1 MTRPARLRVGLLL
14 AGILSANASYTVL
27 IPFVPELERRVHMDG
42 LGLALTFALF
52 AAAKA
57 LFQPVGGVW
66 SDRWQARSV
75 AWVGLAVV
83 ALSVTW
89 LAVATSQWE
98 VLGARIAWGAG
109 EGILTPALYHGATLL
124 CSAHDIPDHR
134 MMGWFGTASFSG
146 FLLGPVVAGAGS
158 SLGLTTLCVLGA
170 SVTALTAF
178 GVFRAIPPDHP
189 ADEAVQQEQETP
201 ARGPDDARSPV
212 QRHWMMLVL
221 VFGVLDL
228 VAGLTYSA
236 LEPTIPL
243 YIASTGESA
252 VAISSVF
259 AVGLATFALVS
270 TVLGRIAEK
279 WSVETLV
286 TVGLVAGTAGT
297 AGLSLSNRQI
307 PLMCCFVL
315 IMTGQ
320 PSVYI
325 AARKGVAALR
335 SAGGRLGISFGVFGA
350 VSDIGEVL
358 GPLVGSGLYA
368 HGGRQ
373 GFIWLAVVGMT
384 LLTGVL
390 GIYRKWSAAAQ
401 PVTA

>member
-1 MTRPARLRVGLLL
+1 MTRAARLRVGLLL

-57 LFQPVGGVW
+57 LFQPVGGAW
-66 SDRWQARSV
+66 SDRWQARCV
-75 AWVGLAVV
+75 AFTGLGVV

-89 LAVATSQWE
+89 LAFSTSQWE
-98 VLGARIAWGAG
+98 LLAARVAWGAG

-124 CSAHDIPDHR
+124 CSEHRIPDHR
-134 MMGWFGTASFSG
+134 MMGWFGTASVTGS
-146 FLLGPVVAGAGS
+146 LLGPVIAGAGS
-158 SLGLTTLCVLGA
+158 ALGLTTLCVLGA
-170 SVTALTAF
+170 AAAVATAF
-178 GVFRAIPPDHP
+178 GVFRAIPQGARAGAVEGEEAEPSPDP
-189 ADEAVQQEQETP
+189 GAGGRAP
-201 ARGPDDARSPV
+201 
-212 QRHWMMLVL
+212 RHWMVMVL

-228 VAGLTYSA
+228 VAGLGYSA

-243 YIASTGESA
+243 YIAAAGESTL
-252 VAISSVF
+252 VISSVF
-259 AVGLATFALVS
+259 TVGLATFALVS
-270 TVLGRIAEK
+270 TVLGRVAEK

-286 TVGLVAGTAGT
+286 TVGLVTGTVGTAGI
-297 AGLSLSNRQI
+297 SLSNHQI
-307 PLMCCFVL
+307 PLMCCFAL

-350 VSDIGEVL
+350 VSDLGEVV
-358 GPLVGSGLYA
+358 GPLAGSGLYA
-368 HGGRQ
+368 LGGRQ
-373 GFIWLAVVGMT
+373 GFIWLAIIGMT
-384 LLTGVL
+384 LLTVVL
-390 GIYRKWSAAAQ
+390 GIYRRWSAVAR

>member
-1 MTRPARLRVGLLL
+1 MTRAARLRVGLLL

-57 LFQPVGGVW
+57 LFQPVGGAW

-75 AWVGLAVV
+75 AFTGLVVV

-89 LAVATSQWE
+89 LAFSTSQWE
-98 VLGARIAWGAG
+98 LLGARVAWGAG

-124 CSAHDIPDHR
+124 CGEHRIPDHR
-134 MMGWFGTASFSG
+134 MMGWFGTASVTG
-146 FLLGPVVAGAGS
+146 FLLGPVIAGSGS

-170 SVTALTAF
+170 VATVVTAF
-178 GVFRAIPPDHP
+178 GVFRAVPLERR
-189 ADEAVQQEQETP
+189 ADGAAAQEQDAP
-201 ARGPDDARSPV
+201 ARAPGDAGSRAP
-212 QRHWMMLVL
+212 RHWMMLVL

-243 YIASTGESA
+243 YIASAGESTL
-252 VAISSVF
+252 VISSVF
-259 AVGLATFALVS
+259 TVGLATFALVS
-270 TVLGRIAEK
+270 TVLGRVAEK

-286 TVGLVAGTAGT
+286 TVGLVTGTVGTAGI
-297 AGLSLSNRQI
+297 SLSNRQI

-350 VSDIGEVL
+350 ISDLGEVV
-358 GPLVGSGLYA
+358 GPLAGSGLYA
-368 HGGRQ
+368 LGGRQ
-373 GFIWLAVVGMT
+373 GFIWLAIIGMA
-384 LLTGVL
+384 LLTVVL
-390 GIYRKWSAAAQ
+390 GIYRKWSAVAQ

>member
-1 MTRPARLRVGLLL
+1 MTRPARLQVGLLL

-57 LFQPVGGVW
+57 LFQPVGGMW

-75 AWVGLAVV
+75 AWVGLAAV

-109 EGILTPALYHGATLL
+109 EGVLTPALYHGATLL

-158 SLGLTTLCVLGA
+158 PLGLTTLCLLGA
-170 SVTALTAF
+170 SVTVLTAF
-178 GVFRAIPPDHP
+178 GVFRAIPQDHP
-189 ADEAVQQEQETP
+189 ADGPVQPEQGTS
-201 ARGPDDARSPV
+201 ARGPGAPRGPV

-243 YIASTGESA
+243 YIASTGEST

-259 AVGLATFALVS
+259 AVGLATFAVVS

-350 VSDIGEVL
+350 ISDIGEVL
-358 GPLVGSGLYA
+358 GPLAGSALYA
-368 HGGRQ
+368 HGGRE

-390 GIYRKWSAAAQ
+390 GIYRKWSAVAQ